1 MRRRRHPRRGAA
13 APAGVWLGVC
23 LLPRLFAGR
32 LPAAAFAGRLFGRAP
47 CGPARRRRRAR
58 GLWCKPRSRSA
69 RPRGYDPS
77 RARARLEL
85 LHPRPESRQQKM
97 RSDGNF
103 FPSGRK
109 ALTEGFKE
117 AAAGGPE

>member
-23 LLPRLFAGR
+23 LLPRL
-32 LPAAAFAGRLFGRAP
+32 FAGRLFGRAP

-85 LHPRPESRQQKM
+85 LHPRPESRQQNM

-109 ALTEGFKE
+109 VLT
-117 AAAGGPE
+117 